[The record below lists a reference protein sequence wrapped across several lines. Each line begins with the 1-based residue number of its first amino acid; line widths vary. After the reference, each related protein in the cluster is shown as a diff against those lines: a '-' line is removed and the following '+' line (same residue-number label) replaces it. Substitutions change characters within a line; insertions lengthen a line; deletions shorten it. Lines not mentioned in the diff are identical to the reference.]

1 MPASLRLKAYSDWVV
16 RTLSIAESAWVRTR
30 AATLETT
37 TAISMKKKNAAT
49 LVGSV
54 IVKV

>member
-1 MPASLRLKAYSDWVV
+1 MLLMRP
-16 RTLSIAESAWVRTR
+16 IAVSAWVRTR
-30 AATLETT
+30 AATFDTRS
-37 TAISMKKKNAAT
+37 AISMKKKKAAT

>member
-1 MPASLRLKAYSDWVV
+1 MV
-16 RTLSIAESAWVRTR
+16 RTLPIAESAWVRTR
-30 AATLETT
+30 AATLETNS
-37 TAISMKKKNAAT
+37 AISMKKKKAAT

>member
-1 MPASLRLKAYSDWVV
+1 VV
-16 RTLSIAESAWVRTR
+16 RILPIAETAWLRTR
-30 AATLETT
+30 AATLETKI
-37 TAISMKKKNAAT
+37 AMSMKKKNAAT

>member
-1 MPASLRLKAYSDWVV
+1 VLRARAVAA
-16 RTLSIAESAWVRTR
+16 TACVRTR
-30 AATLETT
+30 AATFETS
-37 TAISMKKKNAAT
+37 TARTMKKMNAVT

>member
-1 MPASLRLKAYSDWVV
+1 VV
-16 RTLSIAESAWVRTR
+16 RTLPIARRSVRTR
-30 AATLETT
+30 AATLESRLRS
-37 TAISMKKKNAAT
+37 SMKKKKAAT